1 MNVDPLLARLALA
14 YIGAFAVLGML
25 LSVTV

>member
-14 YIGAFAVLGML
+14 YIGAFALLGVV